1 MSCDMSRDRLWTW
14 VQGEDDD
21 ANSRAEIAAHI
32 EVCLTCKSEVAEMRD
47 ILGDLQEVAVNCIPP
62 ESPGAG
68 PGQPP
73 PDMVGD
79 YRIIRRIGHGGMG
92 VVYEAEQ
99 QEPRRPVALKV
110 ILGGGHV
117 SELQIKLFQREV
129 QTLAR
134 LNHPTIA
141 SIYEAGRHDDGNHY
155 FAMEL
160 VQGVSLQ
167 DFAEGH
173 RLGEKTAK
181 PLTIHDRL
189 ILFRRVCEGISYAHQ
204 RGVIHR
210 DIKPS
215 NILVT
220 EDSGEADQ
228 TGSSWARRGIHG
240 FPKILDF
247 GLARL
252 MERDDASPSIHT
264 ESGRLLGTL
273 PYMSPEQAQGRP
285 DQIDVRSDVYS
296 LGVVLYELMTGSLPY
311 DVSRVPLLSA
321 VRVICEQAP
330 IHPRHVNR
338 SVPDEVS
345 TIIHKALEK
354 DPERRYQSAAALA
367 DDIDRYLSGQPILAR
382 PPSTLY
388 QLRKLAARHRI
399 PAGLAAM
406 LLLSFVGTGVVAF
419 VQAKRIEAEAKKKVS
434 VQDYIE
440 SLFESPDPE
449 RTGRRDVTV
458 LEVLDAKAKLLPQE
472 LEDDPLVAAA
482 VRNTIGNTYKSLS
495 DLPSAALHLT
505 FAFETRRKL
514 LGDDHIETAESMND
528 LGELRYLQGQL
539 QQAEQLW
546 QAALAVRQAVHG
558 AESAEAAETLNNLGV
573 LKGRIARAEAGDDDE
588 EAGSGTS
595 DRFKE
600 ALADLEE
607 ALRIR
612 RQIFAAVQTD
622 SESTSREIKLA
633 RDNVAQTLNNLGGV
647 YRSQR
652 MPEAFVSAER
662 CYREALRMRQ
672 ESFGPV
678 HPQVAKVHN
687 NLGKLLQDRG
697 DHNTAE
703 QCFQTALR
711 ILRSDHGYGE
721 DHQYIA
727 RLLSSIAQVKLAKG
741 DIAAAR
747 AFCEEAL
754 AMREKLLGQTHPETQ
769 ESRRFLES
777 LTNTR
782 ASVQ

>member
-1 MSCDMSRDRLWTW
+1 MSCDMTKDRLWAW

-21 ANSRAEIAAHI
+21 AGSRAEIANHI
-32 EVCLTCKSEVAEMRD
+32 EVCLSCKSEVAEMRD
-47 ILGDLQEVAVNCIPP
+47 ILGDFQDVAVNCVPAP
-62 ESPGAG
+62 APASP
-68 PGQPP
+68 Q
-73 PDMVGD
+73 MIGD
-79 YRIIRRIGHGGMG
+79 YRIMRRIGQGGMG
-92 VVYEAEQ
+92 TVYEAEQ
-99 QEPRRPVALKV
+99 QDPRRSVALKV

-117 SELQIKLFQREV
+117 SELQVKLFQREV

-134 LNHPTIA
+134 LNHPAIA
-141 SIYEAGRHDDGNHY
+141 SIYEAGRNDEGNHY

-167 DFAEGH
+167 EFAEG
-173 RLGEKTAK
+173 RQLDGSTRK
-181 PLTIHDRL
+181 PLSLRDRL
-189 ILFRRVCEGISYAHQ
+189 VLFKRVCEGISYAHQ

-220 EDSGEADQ
+220 QENSGAASK
-228 TGSSWARRGIHG
+228 GRRGVPG

-252 MERDDASPSIHT
+252 TERDDSSPSIHT

-273 PYMSPEQAQGRP
+273 PYMSPEQAQGHP

-296 LGVVLYELMTGSLPY
+296 LGVVLYELVTGSLPY
-311 DVSRVPLLSA
+311 DVSRIPLLSA
-321 VRVICEQAP
+321 VRTICEQP
-330 IHPRHVNR
+330 PLHPRQMNK
-338 SVPDEVS
+338 SVPDDVA
-345 TIIHKALEK
+345 TIVLKALEK
-354 DPERRYQSAAALA
+354 EPDRRYQSAAALA
-367 DDIDRYLSGQPILAR
+367 DDIDRFLGGQPILAR
-382 PPSTLY
+382 PPSTIY

-399 PAGLAAM
+399 PVGLVAM
-406 LLLSFVGTGVVAF
+406 LLLSFVGTGIVAF
-419 VQAKRIEAEAKKKVS
+419 VQAKRIEAEATKGRR
-434 VQDYIE
+434 VQTILE
-440 SLFESPDPE
+440 SLYESPDPE
-449 RTGRRDVTV
+449 RSGRRDVTV
-458 LEVLDAKAKLLPQE
+458 LEALDAKAKELPQE
-472 LEDDPLVAAA
+472 LDDDPLVAAA

-505 FAFETRRKL
+505 YALETRRKL
-514 LGDDHIETAESMND
+514 LGDDNIETAESMND
-528 LGELRYLQGQL
+528 LGELRYLQGQFD
-539 QQAEQLW
+539 QAEQLW
-546 QAALAVRQAVHG
+546 QAALAVRRQTNG
-558 AESAEAAETLNNLGV
+558 PDSADVAETLNNLGV
-573 LKGRIARAEAGDDDE
+573 LRGKLAKADTIEAPEKANVSASTENSGSSKDRFE
-588 EAGSGTS
+588 EALS
-595 DRFKE
+595 D
-600 ALADLEE
+600 LDE

-612 RQIFAAVQTD
+612 RQILAAVQTD
-622 SESTSREIKLA
+622 SGSTSRQVKVA

-652 MPEAFVSAER
+652 TPDAYVQAER
-662 CYREALRMRQ
+662 CYREALRIRQ

-687 NLGKLLQDRG
+687 NLGKLLQDKG
-697 DHNTAE
+697 DLDTAE

-711 ILRSDHGYGE
+711 ILRSDAGYGE

-727 RLLSSIAQVKLAKG
+727 RLLSSIAQIKLAKG

-777 LTNTR
+777 LTGGR
-782 ASVQ
+782 ASAQ